1 MRRLLLS
8 AALADVSP
16 DASFYEVFR
25 VTGTSAAQPTISGV
39 ACSLE
44 LLNISYAE
52 GAFVA
57 FVASNVSGLLTMG
70 FTGTAGGMRGLQVWR
85 TSCTDPD
92 AVFHPA
98 FLSSLA
104 GRCSVLRF
112 LDFAAINDATIANWT
127 DRVPVTWPQW
137 AGGLRP
143 YAGAPWE
150 AAISMANA
158 IGADVWVQVPLTAN
172 DEYVVALATLLQV
185 RGHAW
190 RHTAALLYATAE
202 HSLRPPSRPMLPS
215 TRSFRTRCGTTASSR
230 STSRC
235 DGGGGRGVERWL
247 LARAPAGRRRQ
258 RVRDGGGR
266 PAAPELR
273 VS

>member
-8 AALADVSP
+8 VALADVSP

-70 FTGTAGGMRGLQVWR
+70 FTGTAGGVRGLQVWR

-185 RGHAW
+185 RGGVRMAAQ
-190 RHTAALLYATAE
+190 RGTAACPGRAPPQASLAPNATVYTEFSNEVWNDGFEQE
-202 HSLRPPSRPMLPS
+202 HQQVRWGWGK
-215 TRSFRTRCGTTASSR
+215 RCGTTSFSR
-230 STSRC
+230 ST
-235 DGGGGRGVERWL
+235 
-247 LARAPAGRRRQ
+247 RRSPPPT
-258 RVRDGGGR
+258 R
-266 PAAPELR
+266 P
-273 VS
+273 